1 MGLSTIKCRKTQQN
15 SYIIVEFYQNA
26 EKRKKTPYEWVCTAN
41 KDEKRIRV
49 LWGESADKVEPK
61 NALKEIRVIPAHYPL
76 RGRQSVTPILVTG
89 FKQAA

>member
-1 MGLSTIKCRKTQQN
+1 MPKNARKHLMSGSARQIKT
-15 SYIIVEFYQNA
+15 ENA
-26 EKRKKTPYEWVCTAN
+26 LECSG
-41 KDEKRIRV
+41 
-49 LWGESADKVEPK
+49 GESAGKVEPK